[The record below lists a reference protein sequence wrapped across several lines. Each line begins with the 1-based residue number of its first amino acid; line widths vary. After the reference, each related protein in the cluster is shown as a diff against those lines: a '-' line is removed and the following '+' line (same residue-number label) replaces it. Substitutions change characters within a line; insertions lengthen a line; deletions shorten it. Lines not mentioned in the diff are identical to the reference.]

1 VEIQNVDNMDVFIN
15 ILDKDKFQATNNTWN
30 LLGLNSPQNVG
41 MVSEL
46 INQRPFANKE
56 EWEEYYYVNGRS
68 KEYLVEVGQKLY
80 NAVKSDLNISLEE
93 CIECVRFRVICET
106 WNGIIIREMNT
117 IKQLTLIYDN
127 KFTYKKT
134 TDIDFEFAVD
144 YEMYYKDKLI
154 CGLQI
159 KPTSY
164 LTSDFEYIRRA
175 HRCNDEKNLKYQQK
189 FGVPVITI
197 TSEMSGIPTS
207 HLEMLKLNKFDRE
220 LL

>member
-1 VEIQNVDNMDVFIN
+1 
-15 ILDKDKFQATNNTWN
+15 
-30 LLGLNSPQNVG
+30 
-41 MVSEL
+41 
-46 INQRPFANKE
+46 
-56 EWEEYYYVNGRS
+56 
-68 KEYLVEVGQKLY
+68 
-80 NAVKSDLNISLEE
+80 
-93 CIECVRFRVICET
+93 
-106 WNGIIIREMNT
+106 
-117 IKQLTLIYDN
+117 
-127 KFTYKKT
+127 
-134 TDIDFEFAVD
+134 
-144 YEMYYKDKLI
+144 MYYKDKLI